1 MQDRKARGGRGVM
14 LKEHKLPMLG
24 LLKNCK
30 IVKRE
35 VGEA

>member
-1 MQDRKARGGRGVM
+1 LMFNP
-14 LKEHKLPMLG
+14 HKLPMLCF
-24 LLKNCK
+24 LKTSK

>member
-1 MQDRKARGGRGVM
+1 MSK
-14 LKEHKLPMLG
+14 HKLPVLRFEDTA
-24 LLKNCK
+24 K

>member
-1 MQDRKARGGRGVM
+1 MYK
-14 LKEHKLPMLG
+14 HKLPML
-24 LLKNCK
+24 CFEDTAK

>member
-1 MQDRKARGGRGVM
+1 MF
-14 LKEHKLPMLG
+14 KEHKLPMLC

>member
-1 MQDRKARGGRGVM
+1 VM
-14 LKEHKLPMLG
+14 LKDHKLPMLC

-35 VGEA
+35 LGEA

>member
-1 MQDRKARGGRGVM
+1 MSK
-14 LKEHKLPMLG
+14 HKLPMLCF
-24 LLKNCK
+24 LTNSK